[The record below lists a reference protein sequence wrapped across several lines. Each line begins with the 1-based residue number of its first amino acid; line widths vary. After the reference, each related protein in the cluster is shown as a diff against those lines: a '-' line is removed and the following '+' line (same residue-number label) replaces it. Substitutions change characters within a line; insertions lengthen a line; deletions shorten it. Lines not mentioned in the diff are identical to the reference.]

1 MTTLRY
7 ILLAAAMCGAA
18 CANAGSYL
26 DELAVKV
33 LQSNPEINSLDLGLQ
48 ASVLD
53 AEADNQLPAPEIEV
67 EHLFAG
73 KGEKDKTGVSISQS
87 FDWPGSYRAR
97 SKAIESM
104 RRSSSLQLNADYR
117 AKLLDTK
124 MLMLDIIYTRN
135 EISMLDSVA
144 TNIKQMLEFTTKA
157 FHQGENTILDVNRL
171 RIERLSLRSR
181 RSAAQTRS
189 AGLRTS
195 LEALAG
201 GADISAVWDQLTVF
215 PAYITPSEDAMLDAV
230 ESKSPAVAAALARL
244 ESEKAVAAAK
254 RSGSY
259 PGFSLGYKY
268 AREEGRNFHGF
279 TAGISLPFV
288 KKNKAAA
295 AAQLEATAA
304 EFDLAAARAQTR
316 SELMSYIAAVERYNA
331 DNAEYRQVYSDNN
344 YMRLLTMAYKGGEMT
359 SLEYLTSINYF
370 IEGYLA
376 YLESEYN
383 QTIAAVRLDALL

>member
-1 MTTLRY
+1 MLRH
-7 ILLAAAMCGAA
+7 IILAATLCGAIYA
-18 CANAGSYL
+18 HAGSYL
-26 DELAVKV
+26 DSLAAKV
-33 LQSNPEINSLDLGLQ
+33 LQTNPEINSLDLALK
-48 ASVLD
+48 AAILD

-97 SKAIESM
+97 SKAIEAS
-104 RRSSSLQLNADYR
+104 RHSSSMQLNEGYR
-117 AKLLDTK
+117 NKLLDTK
-124 MLMLDIIYTRN
+124 MLMLDIIYTRR
-135 EISMLDSVA
+135 ELSLLDSVA
-144 TNIKQMLEFTTKA
+144 ANIEHMLDFTTTA
-157 FHQGENTILDVNRL
+157 FRQGENTILDVNRL

-181 RSAAQTRS
+181 RSAAEIRS

-201 GADISAVWDQLTVF
+201 GADVSDVWRQLTVF
-215 PAYITPSEDAMLDAV
+215 PEYQDPSEEAMLEAT
-230 ESKSPAVAAALARL
+230 ESKSPAVAAAIARL
-244 ESEKAVAAAK
+244 ETAKAVASAK

-268 AREEGRNFHGF
+268 AREEGHNFHGF

-316 SELMSYIAAVERYNA
+316 ADLMTSVATVEQYEA
-331 DNAEYRQVYSDNN
+331 DNAEYKKVYGDID
-344 YMRLLTMAYKGGEMT
+344 YMRLLTMAYKGGEIN
-359 SLEYLTSINYF
+359 SVEYLTSINYF

-383 QTIAAVRLDALL
+383 RTVASLRLDALL